1 MSRNIFGEGRNKEF
15 LKEITTR
22 LKLSVKM
29 SLMIAISLHES
40 ALNEA
45 DRTEGKESPFSPVF
59 SGKLG

>member
-1 MSRNIFGEGRNKEF
+1 MSRSIFGEGRNKEF

-45 DRTEGKESPFSPVF
+45 DRAEGKKLPFSTVF
-59 SGKLG
+59 SCKLG